1 MLSKAPGN
9 QGKVQMSVIPVTH
22 RFVRALCIGL
32 GLGAIVGI
40 VVCLMLAAQPS
51 ILVRV
56 LAGMFAIVYAG
67 IGLAA
72 YALWRGHRL
81 GLHWTRLLLL
91 IQVPV
96 IQTPWLVYNLFAGAA
111 VNVYVGT
118 IFGAG
123 ANVGASFNWFF
134 GNSGRGSGIGL
145 GVNLVALIA
154 FVMLG
159 RVRLEPKRNRVFATP
174 LEVLAAQD

>member
-1 MLSKAPGN
+1 
-9 QGKVQMSVIPVTH
+9 MSVLPVTH
-22 RFVRALCIGL
+22 RLVRALCIGL
-32 GLGAIVGI
+32 GLGAIAGI

-51 ILVRV
+51 ILAR
-56 LAGMFAIVYAG
+56 LFAGMAAILYGG

-72 YALWRGHRL
+72 YELWRGHRL

-91 IQVPV
+91 LQVPV

-111 VNVYVGT
+111 LDVYVGT
-118 IFGAG
+118 TSGVW

-134 GNSGRGSGIGL
+134 GNSGRSGHMAGIN
-145 GVNLVALIA
+145 VVALIA
-154 FVMLG
+154 FLLLG
-159 RVRLEPKRNRVFATP
+159 RVRVEPKRNHVFATP

>member
-1 MLSKAPGN
+1 
-9 QGKVQMSVIPVTH
+9 MSVIPVTH

-51 ILVRV
+51 ILVRL
-56 LAGMFAIVYAG
+56 LAAMAAILYAG

-72 YALWRGHRL
+72 YGLWRGHRL

-91 IQVPV
+91 VQVPV
-96 IQTPWLVYNLFAGAA
+96 IQTPLLVYNLFAGAA
-111 VNVYVGT
+111 LNVYVGT
-118 IFGAG
+118 TIGAY
-123 ANVGASFNWFF
+123 ANVGASFNWFL
-134 GNSGRGSGIGL
+134 GGAGRSGIGI
-145 GVNLVALIA
+145 GVNLVALAA